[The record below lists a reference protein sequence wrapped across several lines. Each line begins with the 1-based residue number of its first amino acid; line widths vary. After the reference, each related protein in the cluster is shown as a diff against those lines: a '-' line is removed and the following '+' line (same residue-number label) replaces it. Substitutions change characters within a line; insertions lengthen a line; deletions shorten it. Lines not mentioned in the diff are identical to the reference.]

1 MRLTCLKTISTAL
14 ILITVVTQDLFAFAP
29 AAGAV
34 FPASQAHGVS
44 RPFQNPSYTEDT
56 NIVGLAIS
64 TIQGQQIL
72 NPQTTL
78 ETAFSNIRP
87 DLVTSLT
94 QYGVEKLSS
103 SIGLPPIVGQT
114 LGSAVSNTINVAWA
128 GGANVGQNI
137 ISSVN
142 QGLTH
147 GIVSYGINFVG
158 NSNPILGSLLSPDI
172 QNSIEQ
178 SIGQQG
184 LFPGIFNIIGR
195 TTQGLLQGVST
206 IGQGVQ
212 SFGSLIQ
219 QKGLAGAFGQTLGS
233 FFGRTY
239 VEQIMSQGGISQNL
253 ANAPRRQVTLP
264 SGQTAQE
271 AVLNQ
276 NSGIYFDSQGA
287 LLGVRDQGLI
297 QIGSFG
303 YDSNADIFLEDGTV
317 YSDLPNQNHLSIQ
330 VDNYQPIHIEVKDNQ
345 NQTLIDVR
353 PKEGEQNIQIQAP
366 TQQGPSFL
374 NAVVSMVPFGLSF
387 LFAEGRAE
395 AAEQVLNTTTQA
407 IHNSANHLLYFL
419 ANGIASPEQD
429 AYSSPAYIRN
439 LKADLVKGQSVI
451 TNDAIMLLPLYSPPT
466 TPWP

>member
-1 MRLTCLKTISTAL
+1 MRSTCFKSLSAAL

-78 ETAFSNIRP
+78 ETAFANIRP
-87 DLVTSLT
+87 DLVTSLER
-94 QYGVEKLSS
+94 YGVEKLSS

-178 SIGQQG
+178 SIGPSVSG
-184 LFPGIFNIIGR
+184 AIKIFFELVSIILPCSFRFTSSSDAKKRNFLSSPLFLF
-195 TTQGLLQGVST
+195 V
-206 IGQGVQ
+206 
-212 SFGSLIQ
+212 
-219 QKGLAGAFGQTLGS
+219 
-233 FFGRTY
+233 
-239 VEQIMSQGGISQNL
+239 
-253 ANAPRRQVTLP
+253 
-264 SGQTAQE
+264 
-271 AVLNQ
+271 
-276 NSGIYFDSQGA
+276 
-287 LLGVRDQGLI
+287 I
-297 QIGSFG
+297 QISTSVTFH
-303 YDSNADIFLEDGTV
+303 S
-317 YSDLPNQNHLSIQ
+317 
-330 VDNYQPIHIEVKDNQ
+330 
-345 NQTLIDVR
+345 
-353 PKEGEQNIQIQAP
+353 
-366 TQQGPSFL
+366 
-374 NAVVSMVPFGLSF
+374 VPL
-387 LFAEGRAE
+387 
-395 AAEQVLNTTTQA
+395 
-407 IHNSANHLLYFL
+407 
-419 ANGIASPEQD
+419 
-429 AYSSPAYIRN
+429 
-439 LKADLVKGQSVI
+439 
-451 TNDAIMLLPLYSPPT
+451 
-466 TPWP
+466 